1 MLSYRF
7 TRSLRRSFLLLLFGV
22 VMSAG
27 LASSQHVFA
36 QDDLVPVPSTE
47 EITFPTRVGTP
58 DVSRLRNIANRQG
71 QVRVLVVLAVPDTAA
86 FGAMNDAN
94 RTQVIAQTRNTVLAS
109 VAGQNVAVQREY
121 EHFPIV
127 ALRVDAAALDI
138 LAASPNVV
146 SIERDALHAP
156 DLDVSATQVQADGA
170 DGAWERGRTGSGW
183 AVAILD
189 TGVNKNH
196 TNLAGRV
203 ISEACYSDNLCPG
216 GAASSTAANS
226 GLDCSTTITGCGH
239 GSHVAGIVASTH
251 ATNRGIAYNASI
263 IAIKVFSSVSGSD
276 CTSFGLSSPC
286 ALTYS
291 SDYIAG
297 LNRVYDLRNTYNIA
311 AANMSLGGGKWT
323 SQATCNADNASIQ
336 TAINTL
342 RGATIGV
349 AVSSGNS
356 GYSNGMG
363 RPACVSAATSVGSVS
378 STDSVAGSSNAA
390 SFLDLL
396 APGVSIYSVNSNGGF
411 TNKSG
416 TSMAAPH
423 VAAAFAILKQA
434 DSGATVTEMENAL
447 KGNGFMVYDPKIGL
461 NFPRIR
467 LSMALDEFMAPTAPD
482 TITATTGGTN
492 KITVV
497 WENVTGETG
506 YTLQYHP
513 STSGSWTSLP
523 SSVVSVKF
531 HSGLICG
538 TKYYYRVFASNTNGN
553 SGYSPTA
560 SATTEACP
568 APTGLV
574 ATTGRLFGSPVVVV
588 EWDDIA
594 GDAGYKLQRYT
605 GIPIIVIPKNEQK
618 NGQKAPIIG
627 IGGWKTVFEAGTDA
641 TVGAEAVPCQVN
653 YTYRVIAVG
662 NDVNSAPSAS
672 VSINTTDCVDEENL
686 LVNGGFEINA
696 DGNPILPDSW
706 TKFGPG
712 KQDKVISNPDLA
724 RTDSNAFR
732 FVGKPQDKSGIKQ
745 IIDLTEQTFAQG
757 NKLRFSGYL
766 KRTSAPEGELV
777 MRLNVVYDDNTK
789 QKLDLK
795 LKTGRVPL
803 GYVLYYSSLT
813 LQQATVKKIVVTL
826 QYKAVSGK
834 LMFDNVALVKEL
846 PASLM
851 ELTEDELV
859 SLMASG
865 AFERSKPGNNRGR
878 MNVNG
883 TVKTRDGAQN
893 LIPVPAAPADLRGN

>member
-47 EITFPTRVGTP
+47 ETTFPTRMGTP
-58 DVSRLRNIANRQG
+58 DVSRLRKLANRQG
-71 QVRVLVVLAVPDTAA
+71 QVRVLVLLAVPDTAA
-86 FGAMNDAN
+86 FGAMNDTD
-94 RTQVIAQTRNTVLAS
+94 RTQVITQTRNMVLAS
-109 VAGQNVAVQREY
+109 VAGQNVAVQHEY

-127 ALRVDAAALDI
+127 ALRADAAALDI

-146 SIERDALHAP
+146 SITRDALHAP
-156 DLDVSATQVQADGA
+156 DLDFSATQVQADGN

-196 TNLAGRV
+196 ASLVGRV
-203 ISEACYSDNLCPG
+203 IAEACFSDNLCPG
-216 GAASSTAANS
+216 GVPAIAGNNT
-226 GLDCSTTITGCGH
+226 GLDCSTSIQGCGH

-263 IAIKVFSSVSGSD
+263 IAIKVFSSVSGSS
-276 CTSFGLSSPC
+276 CTNFGLSSPC

-297 LNRVYDLRNTYNIA
+297 LNHVYGLRNTYNIA
-311 AANMSLGGGKWT
+311 AANMSLGGNKYT
-323 SQATCNADNASIQ
+323 SQADCNAANPDIQ

-342 RGATIGV
+342 RGAGIGV

-356 GYSNGMG
+356 GYNNGMG
-363 RPACVSAATSVGSVS
+363 RPACVSAATSVGSVDS
-378 STDSVAGSSNAA
+378 SDNVAGSSNAA

-396 APGVSIYSVNSNGGF
+396 APGVSIYSVNTSGGF

-434 DSGATVTEMENAL
+434 DPGATVTEMENAL
-447 KGNGFMVYDPKIGL
+447 KGNGFMVHDPKIGL

-467 LSMALDEFMAPTAPD
+467 ISMALDEFMAPSTPD
-482 TITATTGGTN
+482 TITATGGLN
-492 KITVV
+492 KTSVS
-497 WENVTGETG
+497 WDNVTGETG
-506 YTLQYHP
+506 YILQYHP
-513 STSGSWTSLP
+513 STSGTWVSLP
-523 SSVVSVKF
+523 STVIAFKS
-531 HSGLICG
+531 HTGLICG
-538 TKYYYRVFASNTNGN
+538 TKYYYRVYAFNANGN

-574 ATTGRLFGSPVVVV
+574 ATTGRLFGTPVVVV

-605 GIPIIVIPKNEQK
+605 GIPIIVIPKNQQK

-627 IGGWKTVFEAGTDA
+627 IGGWKTVFEADTDA
-641 TVGAEAVPCQVN
+641 TAGVEAVPCQVN
-653 YTYRVIAVG
+653 YTYRVIAIG

-672 VSINTTDCVDEENL
+672 VSINTTDCIDEENL
-686 LVNGGFEINA
+686 LVNSSFEINA

-712 KQDKVISNPDLA
+712 KQDSVISDPAAA
-724 RTDSNAFR
+724 RTGSNAFR

-745 IIDLTEQTFAQG
+745 VIDLTDKTFAQG
-757 NKLRFSGYL
+757 DKLRFSGYL
-766 KRTSAPEGELV
+766 KRTNAPESELV

-813 LQQATVKKIVVTL
+813 LQQATVKKITVTL

-834 LMFDNVALVKEL
+834 LMFDNVALVKEI
-846 PASLM
+846 PATLM
-851 ELTEDELV
+851 TLTEDELL
-859 SLMASG
+859 SLMSSG
-865 AFERSKPGNNRGR
+865 AFERSKTGNNQGR
-878 MNVNG
+878 MNING
-883 TVKTRDGAQN
+883 QVKTRDGAQN